1 MYHENIFLAIS
12 NIQFSFGKIGT
23 NFMKIVFRKYQLNN
37 RFKFRTHYFMVFK
50 TKKELR
56 LNHLTK
62 QAQDTQYLDVNIN
75 SKHHITSQNDISL

>member
-1 MYHENIFLAIS
+1 
-12 NIQFSFGKIGT
+12 
-23 NFMKIVFRKYQLNN
+23 MKIVFRKYQLNN

-62 QAQDTQYLDVNIN
+62 QAQDTQYLDLNTTSHHKMTSVYEIKQNKIN
-75 SKHHITSQNDISL
+75 FLKYFKITLL

>member
-1 MYHENIFLAIS
+1 MYHENIFLAVS